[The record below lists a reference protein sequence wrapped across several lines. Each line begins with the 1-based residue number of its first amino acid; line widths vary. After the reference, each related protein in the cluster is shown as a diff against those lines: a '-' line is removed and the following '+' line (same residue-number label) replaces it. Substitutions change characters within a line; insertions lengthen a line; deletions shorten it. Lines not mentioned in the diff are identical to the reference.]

1 MWYNGRM
8 KKLLIGLVLALVFQR
23 AVAYPKTYLADVST
37 PELQAS
43 LTARLWAH
51 EAAND
56 VRLWPTNML
65 KDGAVAKPYAFCT
78 NELYQ
83 SNLVLGEVINP
94 QFTFFRAKGEG
105 RRPAVVIFPGG
116 GYHRLGWNKEGTEIA
131 DWLNSLGFSAAVL
144 LYRTDD
150 RDGALC
156 DAQRTMGILRRDAAK
171 YGIDPRRLGVIG
183 FSAGANLVVRLATNW
198 RRRGYPRVDEADDQS
213 CRPDFMLPIYPWDL
227 RPRKDPTTPWKGW
240 QKTVELDAA
249 VYPVDA
255 ETPPSFTV
263 QAQDD
268 FCEVETAVGL
278 DYALRKAGVKSEI
291 RIYPTGGHG
300 YGKRRLGTPC
310 DIWSAE
316 AAGWLAQFAVP
327 RRRIAFLGDSITD
340 KRHVGCTKNY
350 WGFLEDSL
358 GIEPLVYGING
369 HQMKGVLGQAQ
380 RLAED
385 TKGEVDG
392 IVVFAGTNDFNGSVP
407 LGEWY
412 ALSEETVNRNGQ
424 PTTLKKRTFVEDDT
438 FRGRINRVMAYLH
451 ANFPRA
457 KIVLATPIHRGFA
470 SFGPKNVQ
478 PDESYANKLGLFIDD
493 YVSVV
498 KEAGNVWAAPVA
510 DLNATS
516 GLYPKAD
523 SHVPYFHKADTDRLH
538 PSAEGHRRMAAALAP
553 YL

>member
-1 MWYNGRM
+1 M
-8 KKLLIGLVLALVFQR
+8 KKLLIVFVLALASSG
-23 AVAYPKTYLADVST
+23 AVAYPKPYAADAST
-37 PELQAS
+37 PELQTS
-43 LTARLWAH
+43 LTTRLWAH
-51 EAAND
+51 ETAND
-56 VRLWPTNML
+56 VCLWPANVL
-65 KDGAVAKPYAFCT
+65 KEGADAKPFVFCT
-78 NELYQ
+78 NELCQ
-83 SNLVLGEVINP
+83 SNLVIGEVVNP

-105 RRPAVVIFPGG
+105 RRPAVVVFPGG
-116 GYHRLGWNKEGTEIA
+116 GYHRLGWNKEGTEVA
-131 DWLNSLGFSAAVL
+131 DWLNALGFSAAVL

-156 DAQRTMGILRRDAAK
+156 DAQRTMGILRRDATK

-183 FSAGANLVVRLATNW
+183 FSAGANLAVRLATNW
-198 RRRGYPRVDEADDQS
+198 RRRGYSRIDEADDLS

-227 RPRKDPTTPWKGW
+227 RPRKDPKTPWKGW

-249 VYPVDA
+249 AYPVDA

-263 QAQDD
+263 QALDD
-268 FCEVETAVGL
+268 FCEVETAIGL
-278 DYALRKAGVKSEI
+278 DLALRKAGVRSEI
-291 RIYPTGGHG
+291 RIYPSGGHG
-300 YGKRRLGTPC
+300 FGKRRLGTPC
-310 DIWSAE
+310 DVWSAE
-316 AAGWLAQFAVP
+316 ASGWLAQFAVP

-340 KRHVGCTKNY
+340 RRHIGCTKNY

-392 IVVFAGTNDFNGSVP
+392 IVLFAGTNDFNGNVP
-407 LGEWY
+407 LGEWHQ
-412 ALSEETVNRNGQ
+412 LSEETVNRNGQ
-424 PTTLKKRTFVEDDT
+424 PTTLKKRTLVEDDT
-438 FRGRINRVMAYLH
+438 FRGRINRVMAQLH

-457 KIVLATPIHRGFA
+457 KIVLATPLHRGFA
-470 SFGPKNVQ
+470 TFGPKNVQ

-498 KEAGNVWAAPVA
+498 KEAGNVWAVTVV

-523 SHVPYFHKADTDRLH
+523 SHVPYFHNAETDRLH
-538 PSAEGHRRMAAALAP
+538 PSAEGHRRMAEALAP